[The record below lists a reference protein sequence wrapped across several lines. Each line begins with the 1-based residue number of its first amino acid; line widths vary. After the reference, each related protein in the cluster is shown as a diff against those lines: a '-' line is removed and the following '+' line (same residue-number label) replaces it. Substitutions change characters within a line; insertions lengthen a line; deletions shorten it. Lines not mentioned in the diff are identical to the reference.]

1 MALILDTNA
10 LSAFADGDSGLRR
23 ILEPEYDLA
32 LPAIVL
38 GEYLFGIRQ
47 SRFRVRHETWLHSHR
62 ELFLIL
68 SVGPETA
75 NRYAEI
81 RLELRSAGKP
91 IPTNDLWIAALA
103 REHAFPLASRD
114 KHFELVRGLKL
125 VSWDSGSNPSLQ

>member
-10 LSAFADGDSGLRR
+10 LSAFADGDPGLRR

-38 GEYLFGIRQ
+38 GEYIFGIRQ
-47 SRFRVRHETWLHSHR
+47 SRFHVRPEAWLRSNR

-81 RLELRSAGKP
+81 RLELKSAGKP

-103 REHAFPLASRD
+103 REHGLPLASRD
-114 KHFELVRGLKL
+114 KHFKLVRGLKL
-125 VSWDSGSNPSLQ
+125 VYWESANPSLK